1 MRKSASARLMASA
14 VCAVAMVGAG
24 ASAASAGEITGNG
37 KPITVK
43 GASECAYSGQ
53 NDGFHAGDPTDPGR
67 VQSFGQIVK
76 VAGPQG
82 GIPGFACNPTR
93 VG

>member
-1 MRKSASARLMASA
+1 MRKSASARLLASA

-37 KPITVK
+37 KRITVK
-43 GASECAYSGQ
+43 GASICAFSGQ
-53 NDGFHAGDPTDPGR
+53 NDEFQEGDRSAPR

-76 VAGPQG
+76 AFGPMRG
-82 GIPGFACNPTR
+82 VPGVACNPTR
-93 VG
+93 G